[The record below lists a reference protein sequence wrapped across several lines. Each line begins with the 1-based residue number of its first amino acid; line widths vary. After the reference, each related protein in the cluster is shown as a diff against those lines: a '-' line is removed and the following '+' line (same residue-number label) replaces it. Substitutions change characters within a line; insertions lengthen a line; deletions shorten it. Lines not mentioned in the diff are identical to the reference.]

1 MIQPSIRQFRY
12 ETAESLKM
20 AIFQIRAN
28 KIRSFLTALGVI
40 IGIVA
45 ITMMGTAING
55 IDRGFDKSLAMLGYD
70 VIYVQKSSWSTMGQ
84 WWRYRNRPDLKTS
97 YANQLNRI
105 IADNPHSE
113 LGIAVPQMSTYQ
125 ASAKYRERNLEQVF
139 SLGTTQDYLKTASGN
154 LADGRFFTP
163 GESSGGEMVCVIG
176 DDIAAGLF
184 PNEPAIGKS
193 IQIKN
198 RKFRIIGIFRKQGKF
213 LGLFSFDNQIIMPLG
228 AFEKVYGKKM
238 FTTIRVKIKNQE
250 HIQVAKEE
258 LLGLM
263 RRVRNIQPGKE
274 EDFSINE
281 QKAFKSQLDPIKN
294 GIAVA
299 GIFITG
305 MSLFVGAIGI
315 MNITFVSVKE
325 RTREIGLRK
334 ALGARRQTILLQFLI
349 ESVMICLIGGVTG
362 LAAALFITFAIGKIV
377 PDFPIQ
383 FSFDLVFAS
392 LAVSVITG
400 IISGLAPAVSASKLE
415 PADSLRYE

>member
-1 MIQPSIRQFRY
+1 MKLTNRQFRY
-12 ETAESLKM
+12 ETTESLKM
-20 AIFQIRAN
+20 ALFQIRAN

-84 WWRYRNRPDLKTS
+84 WWRYRNRPDIKTA
-97 YANQLNRI
+97 YAEQINRI
-105 IADNPHSE
+105 IIDNPRSE
-113 LGIAVPQMSTYQ
+113 LAIAVPQSSTYQ
-125 ASAKYRERNLEQVF
+125 ASAKYRDRNLEQVF
-139 SLGTTQDYLKTASGN
+139 ALGTNHNYLQTASGE
-154 LADGRFFTP
+154 LSSGRFFTA
-163 GESSGGEMVCVIG
+163 GEAASDEMVCVVG
-176 DDIAAGLF
+176 DDIASGLF
-184 PNEPAIGKS
+184 PNEPVLGKFV
-193 IQIKN
+193 QLKN

-213 LGLFSFDNQIIMPLG
+213 LGLFSFDNQIIVPLG
-228 AFEKVYGKKM
+228 AFERVYGKNM
-238 FTTIRVKIKNQE
+238 FTSIRVKIKEQTRVIE
-250 HIQVAKEE
+250 AKEE

-263 RRVRNIQPGKE
+263 RRIRKIVPGKE

-281 QKAFKSQLDPIKN
+281 QRAFKSQLDPIKN
-294 GIAVA
+294 GIALA

-334 ALGARRQTILLQFLI
+334 ALGARQQTILLQFLI
-349 ESVMICLIGGVTG
+349 ESVMICLIGGVIG
-362 LAAALFITFAIGKIV
+362 LGITFFITFAIGQLF
-377 PDFPIQ
+377 PALPIQ

-392 LAVSVITG
+392 LVVSVITG
-400 IISGLAPAVSASKLE
+400 VVSGLAPAISASKLD

>member
-1 MIQPSIRQFRY
+1 MKTDYQQFRY
-12 ETAESLKM
+12 ETLESLKM
-20 AIFQIRAN
+20 AFYQIQAN

-55 IDRGFDKSLAMLGYD
+55 IDLGFEKSLAMLGYD

-84 WWRYRNRPDLKTS
+84 WWKYRNRPDLKTN
-97 YANQLNRI
+97 YADQLNRI
-105 IADNPHSE
+105 IADTPNSE
-113 LGIAVPQMSTYQ
+113 LLIAVPQMSTYQ
-125 ASAKYRERNLEQVF
+125 ASAKYRERILEQVF
-139 SLGTTQDYLKTASGN
+139 SLGTTQEYLQTASGN
-154 LADGRFFTP
+154 LSAGRFFTAA
-163 GESSGGEMVCVIG
+163 ESLSSEMVAVIG
-176 DDIAAGLF
+176 DDIATSLF
-184 PNEPAIGKS
+184 PGEPALGKS
-193 IQIKN
+193 IQLKN
-198 RKFRIIGIFRKQGKF
+198 RKLRIIGIFKKQGKF

-228 AFEKVYGKKM
+228 AFEKVYGKNM
-238 FTTIRVKIKNQE
+238 FITIRVKIKNQE
-250 HIQVAKEE
+250 RVAEAKEE

-263 RRVRNIQPGKE
+263 RRIRRLSPGNE

-281 QKAFKSQLDPIKN
+281 QQAFKSQLDPIKN

-334 ALGARRQTILLQFLI
+334 ALGARRRTILLQFLI
-349 ESVMICLIGGVTG
+349 ESIMICLIGGVIG
-362 LAAALFITFAIGKIV
+362 LGTALAITLAIEKIV

-383 FSFDLVFAS
+383 FSLNLVLAS
-392 LAVSVITG
+392 LVVSVTTG
-400 IISGLAPAVSASKLE
+400 IISGLAPAVTASKLD

>member
-1 MIQPSIRQFRY
+1 MNPVYRQFRY
-12 ETAESLKM
+12 ETLESLKM
-20 AIFQIRAN
+20 AVFQIRAN

-55 IDRGFDKSLAMLGYD
+55 IDMGFEKSLSMLGYD

-84 WWRYRNRPDLKTS
+84 WWRYRNRPDLKTQ
-97 YANQLNRI
+97 YADQINRI
-105 IADNPHSE
+105 ISDNPRSE
-113 LGIAVPQMSTYQ
+113 LLVAVPQISTYQ
-125 ASAKYRERNLEQVF
+125 ASAKYRERLLEQVF
-139 SLGTTQDYLKTASGN
+139 SLGTNEKYLQTASGN
-154 LADGRFFTP
+154 LSAGRFFTP
-163 GESSGGEMVCVIG
+163 GESSGSEMVGVIG
-176 DDIAAGLF
+176 DDIAVGLF
-184 PNEPAIGKS
+184 PNEQALGKS

-198 RKFRIIGIFRKQGKF
+198 RKLRIIGIFKKQGKF

-228 AFEKVYGKKM
+228 AFEKIYGKNM
-238 FTTIRVKIKNQE
+238 FITIRVKIKDQE
-250 HIQVAKEE
+250 RVAEAKEE
-258 LLGLM
+258 LTGLM
-263 RRVRNIQPGKE
+263 RRIRRLPPGKE
-274 EDFSINE
+274 EDFSVNE

-334 ALGARRQTILLQFLI
+334 ALGARRRTILLQFLI
-349 ESVMICLIGGVTG
+349 ESVMICLIGGVIG
-362 LAAALFITFAIGKIV
+362 LVTAVSITFAIGKIM
-377 PDFPIQ
+377 PDFPVQ
-383 FSFDLVFAS
+383 FSTGLVMAS
-392 LAVSVITG
+392 LVVSVITG
-400 IISGLAPAVSASKLE
+400 IVSGLAPAVAASKLD

>member
-1 MIQPSIRQFRY
+1 MKSSYRQFRY
-12 ETAESLKM
+12 ETTESLKM
-20 AIFQIRAN
+20 ALFQIKAN

-84 WWRYRNRPDLKTS
+84 WWLYRNRPDLKTE
-97 YANQLNRI
+97 YADQINRI
-105 IADNPHSE
+105 VSSNPLSE
-113 LGIAVPQMSTYQ
+113 LLLAVPQMSTYQ
-125 ASAKYRERNLEQVF
+125 ASAKYRDRILEQVF
-139 SLGTTQDYLKTASGN
+139 SLGTNHEYLQTASGG
-154 LADGRFFTP
+154 LTMGRFFTP
-163 GESSGGEMVCVIG
+163 AESASSAMVCVIG
-176 DDIAAGLF
+176 DDIATGLF
-184 PNEPAIGKS
+184 PNEPALDKTIQLKNGKC
-193 IQIKN
+193 
-198 RKFRIIGIFRKQGKF
+198 RIIGIFRKQGKF

-228 AFEKVYGKKM
+228 AFEKIYGKKM
-238 FTTIRVKIKNQE
+238 FTTIRVKIKEQTHVTE
-250 HIQVAKEE
+250 AKEE

-263 RRVRNIQPGKE
+263 RRIRRIPAGKE

-281 QKAFKSQLDPIKN
+281 QRAFKSQLDPIKN
-294 GIAVA
+294 GIAIA

-325 RTREIGLRK
+325 RTKEIGLRK

-349 ESVMICLIGGVTG
+349 ESVMICLIGGFTG
-362 LAAALFITFAIGKIV
+362 LCTALLITFAIEKIA

-383 FSFDLVFAS
+383 FSLDLVLAS

-400 IISGLAPAVSASKLE
+400 IISGLAPAVTASKLD

>member
-1 MIQPSIRQFRY
+1 MNPVYRQFRY
-12 ETAESLKM
+12 ETLESLKM
-20 AIFQIRAN
+20 AVFQIRAN

-55 IDRGFDKSLAMLGYD
+55 IDMGFEKSLSMLGYD

-84 WWRYRNRPDLKTS
+84 WWRYRNRPDLKTQ
-97 YANQLNRI
+97 YADQINRI
-105 IADNPHSE
+105 ISDNPRSE
-113 LGIAVPQMSTYQ
+113 LLVAVPQISTYQ
-125 ASAKYRERNLEQVF
+125 ASAKYRERLLEQVV
-139 SLGTTQDYLKTASGN
+139 SLGTNEKYLQTASGN
-154 LADGRFFTP
+154 LSAGRFFTP
-163 GESSGGEMVCVIG
+163 GESAGSEMVGVIG
-176 DDIAAGLF
+176 DDIAVGLF
-184 PNEPAIGKS
+184 PNEQALGKS

-198 RKFRIIGIFRKQGKF
+198 RKLRIIGIFKKQGKF

-228 AFEKVYGKKM
+228 AFEKIYGKNM
-238 FTTIRVKIKNQE
+238 FITIRVKIKDQE
-250 HIQVAKEE
+250 RVAEAKEE
-258 LLGLM
+258 LTGLM
-263 RRVRNIQPGKE
+263 RRIRRLPPGKE
-274 EDFSINE
+274 EDFSVNE

-334 ALGARRQTILLQFLI
+334 ALGARRRTILLQFLI
-349 ESVMICLIGGVTG
+349 ESVMICLIGGVIG
-362 LAAALFITFAIGKIV
+362 LVTAFSITFAIGKIM
-377 PDFPIQ
+377 PDFPVQ
-383 FSFDLVFAS
+383 FSTGLVMAS
-392 LAVSVITG
+392 LVVSVITG
-400 IISGLAPAVSASKLE
+400 IVSGLAPAVAASKLD

>member
-1 MIQPSIRQFRY
+1 MNMTWRQFRY
-12 ETAESLKM
+12 ETTESLKM
-20 AIFQIRAN
+20 ALFQIRAN
-28 KIRSFLTALGVI
+28 KTRSFLTALGVI

-84 WWRYRNRPDLKTS
+84 WWRYRNRPDLKTE
-97 YANQLNRI
+97 YAARLNRI

-113 LGIAVPQMSTYQ
+113 LLIAVPQMSTYQ

-139 SLGTTQDYLKTASGN
+139 SLGTNHDYLQTASGN
-154 LADGRFFTP
+154 LSAGRFFTP
-163 GESSGGEMVCVIG
+163 GESAGSAMVCAIG

-184 PNEPAIGKS
+184 PNEPALGKS

-198 RKFRIIGIFRKQGKF
+198 RTFRIIGIFKKQGKF

-228 AFEKVYGKKM
+228 AFEKIYGKNM
-238 FTTIRVKIKNQE
+238 FITMRVKIKNQE
-250 HIQVAKEE
+250 HIEEAKEE
-258 LLGLM
+258 LLGVM
-263 RRVRNIQPGKE
+263 RRIRRLPPGKE

-294 GIAVA
+294 GIAIA

-334 ALGARRQTILLQFLI
+334 ALGARRRTILLQFLI
-349 ESVMICLIGGVTG
+349 ESVMICLIGGGVG
-362 LAAALFITFAIGKIV
+362 LAIALFITVAIEKIV

-383 FSFDLVFAS
+383 FSPDLVIAS

-400 IISGLAPAVSASKLE
+400 IISGLAPAVTASKLD

>member
-1 MIQPSIRQFRY
+1 
-12 ETAESLKM
+12 M
-20 AIFQIRAN
+20 ALFQIRAN

-84 WWRYRNRPDLKTS
+84 WWRYRNRPDIKTT
-97 YANQLNRI
+97 YADQINRVI
-105 IADNPHSE
+105 TANPRSE
-113 LGIAVPQMSTYQ
+113 LAIAVPQSSTYQ
-125 ASAKYRERNLEQVF
+125 ASAKYRDRNLEQVF
-139 SLGTTQDYLKTASGN
+139 ALGTNHNYLQTASGD
-154 LADGRFFTP
+154 LSSGRFFTAA
-163 GESSGGEMVCVIG
+163 EAASDEMVGVVG
-176 DDIAAGLF
+176 DDIASGLF
-184 PNEPAIGKS
+184 PNEPALGKFV
-193 IQIKN
+193 QLKN

-213 LGLFSFDNQIIMPLG
+213 LGLFSFDNQIIVPLG
-228 AFEKVYGKKM
+228 AFERVYGKSM
-238 FTTIRVKIKNQE
+238 FTSIRVKIKEQTRVTE
-250 HIQVAKEE
+250 AKEE
-258 LLGLM
+258 LLGMM
-263 RRVRNIQPGKE
+263 RRIRGITPGKE

-281 QKAFKSQLDPIKN
+281 QRAFKSQLDPIKN

-334 ALGARRQTILLQFLI
+334 ALGARRQTILMQFLI

-362 LAAALFITFAIGKIV
+362 LGITLFITFAIGQLL
-377 PDFPIQ
+377 PSFPIQ
-383 FSFDLVFAS
+383 LSFDLVFAS
-392 LAVSVITG
+392 LTVSVITG
-400 IISGLAPAVSASKLE
+400 IISGLAPAVTASKLD

>member
-1 MIQPSIRQFRY
+1 MKLTNRQFRY
-12 ETAESLKM
+12 ETTESLKM
-20 AIFQIRAN
+20 ALFQIRAN

-84 WWRYRNRPDLKTS
+84 WWRYRNRPDIKTE
-97 YANQLNRI
+97 YAAQLNRI
-105 IADNPHSE
+105 IADNPRSE
-113 LGIAVPQMSTYQ
+113 LSIAVPQISTYQ
-125 ASAKYRERNLEQVF
+125 ASAKYHDQILEHII
-139 SLGTTQDYLKTASGN
+139 SLGTNHDYLQTASGN
-154 LADGRFFTP
+154 LSAGRFFTH
-163 GESSGGEMVCVIG
+163 GESVSSEMVSVVG

-184 PNEPAIGKS
+184 PNEPALGKS

-198 RKFRIIGIFRKQGKF
+198 RKFRIIGVFRKQGKF

-228 AFEKVYGKKM
+228 AFEMVYGKNM

-250 HIQVAKEE
+250 RVAEAKEE

-263 RRVRNIQPGKE
+263 RRIRRIAPGKE

-281 QKAFKSQLDPIKN
+281 QRAFKSQLDPIKN

-349 ESVMICLIGGVTG
+349 ESVMICLIGGVIG
-362 LAAALFITFAIGKIV
+362 LGTALFITFAIEKIV
-377 PDFPIQ
+377 PDFPIE
-383 FSFDLVFAS
+383 FSPALVFAS

-400 IISGLAPAVSASKLE
+400 VVSGLAPAVTASKLD

>member
-1 MIQPSIRQFRY
+1 MMKLTNRQFRY
-12 ETAESLKM
+12 ETTESLKM
-20 AIFQIRAN
+20 ALFQIRAN

-84 WWRYRNRPDLKTS
+84 WWRYRNRPDIKTT
-97 YANQLNRI
+97 YADQINRVI
-105 IADNPHSE
+105 TANPRSE
-113 LGIAVPQMSTYQ
+113 LAIAVPQSSTYQ
-125 ASAKYRERNLEQVF
+125 ASAKYRDRNLEQVF
-139 SLGTTQDYLKTASGN
+139 ALGTNHNYPQTASGD
-154 LADGRFFTP
+154 LSSGRFFTAA
-163 GESSGGEMVCVIG
+163 EAASDEMVGVVG
-176 DDIAAGLF
+176 DDIASGLF
-184 PNEPAIGKS
+184 PNEPALGKFV
-193 IQIKN
+193 QLKN

-213 LGLFSFDNQIIMPLG
+213 LGLFSFDNQIIVPLG
-228 AFEKVYGKKM
+228 AFERVYGKSM
-238 FTTIRVKIKNQE
+238 FTSIRVKIKEQTRVTE
-250 HIQVAKEE
+250 AKEE
-258 LLGLM
+258 LLGMM
-263 RRVRNIQPGKE
+263 RRIRGITPGKE

-281 QKAFKSQLDPIKN
+281 QRAFKSQLDPIKN

-334 ALGARRQTILLQFLI
+334 ALGARRQTILMQFLI

-362 LAAALFITFAIGKIV
+362 LGITLFITFAIGQLL
-377 PDFPIQ
+377 PSFPIQ
-383 FSFDLVFAS
+383 LSFDLVFAS

-400 IISGLAPAVSASKLE
+400 IISGLAPAVTASKLD

>member
-1 MIQPSIRQFRY
+1 MKLTYRQFRY
-12 ETAESLKM
+12 ETTESLKM
-20 AIFQIRAN
+20 ALFQIRAN

-70 VIYVQKSSWSTMGQ
+70 VIYVQKSSWTTMGQ
-84 WWRYRNRPDLKTS
+84 WWLYRNRPDLKTE
-97 YANQLNRI
+97 YADQLNRI
-105 IADNPHSE
+105 IAANSRSE
-113 LGIAVPQMSTYQ
+113 LLLAVPQMSTYQ
-125 ASAKYRERNLEQVF
+125 ASAKYRDRILEQVF
-139 SLGTTQDYLKTASGN
+139 SLGTNNDYLQTASGG
-154 LADGRFFTP
+154 LTSGRFFTAV
-163 GESSGGEMVCVIG
+163 ESASSAMVCVIG
-176 DDIAAGLF
+176 DDIATGLF
-184 PNEPAIGKS
+184 PNEPALDKS
-193 IQIKN
+193 IQLKN
-198 RKFRIIGIFRKQGKF
+198 GKCRIIGIFKKQGKF

-238 FTTIRVKIKNQE
+238 FTTIRVKIKEQTHVSE
-250 HIQVAKEE
+250 AKEE

-263 RRVRNIQPGKE
+263 RRIRRIPAGKD

-281 QKAFKSQLDPIKN
+281 QRAFKSQLDPIKN
-294 GIAVA
+294 GIAIA

-349 ESVMICLIGGVTG
+349 ESVMICIIGGFTG
-362 LAAALFITFAIGKIV
+362 LLTALLITLSIEKIV

-383 FSFDLVFAS
+383 FSLDLVLAS

-400 IISGLAPAVSASKLE
+400 IVSGLAPAVTASKLD